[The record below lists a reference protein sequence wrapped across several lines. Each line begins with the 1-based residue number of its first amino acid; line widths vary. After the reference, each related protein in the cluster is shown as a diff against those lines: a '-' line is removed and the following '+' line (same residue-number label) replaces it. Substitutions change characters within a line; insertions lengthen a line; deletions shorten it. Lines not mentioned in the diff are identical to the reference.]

1 MLKNIVI
8 LLLEEQVEDIN
19 HLLEEVDINLLLK
32 EQVEEATV
40 GCW

>member
-1 MLKNIVI
+1 MKKYN
-8 LLLEEQVEDIN
+8 ERSVEVEAIN

-32 EQVEEATV
+32 EQVEQVEATE